1 MKNTI
6 NVALVD
12 DHRLLR
18 NGLSNFINNTPNFQ
32 VLFEADN
39 GIDLQEKIDG
49 DTLPD
54 VVLMDINMP
63 LMDGYD
69 ATQWLYRTH
78 PTVKVIALSM
88 YDSEECIIRML
99 RRGAKGY
106 LLKDTEPA
114 ELIRAITETKINGY
128 YYTPI
133 VAKQISILINDR
145 EIEQKNTMV
154 LTERELELLQLMASE
169 LTYKEIADKMCL
181 SPKTVENHREK
192 ICEKLQVKTRVG
204 LVMYAMKNGLVK

>member
-1 MKNTI
+1 MSNTI
-6 NVALVD
+6 KVALVD
-12 DHRLLR
+12 DHKLLR
-18 NGLSNFINNTPNFQ
+18 NGLSNFIKSTPDFE

-39 GIDLQEKIDG
+39 GIDLQDKIKG
-49 DTLPD
+49 KTLPD

-69 ATQWLYRTH
+69 ATQWLYQNH
-78 PTVKVIALSM
+78 PSIKVIALSM

-114 ELIRAITETKINGY
+114 ELIKAIIETKTNGY
-128 YYTPI
+128 YYTPM
-133 VAKQISILINDR
+133 VAKQISLMINDS
-145 EIEQKNTMV
+145 EVEQKNASI
-154 LTERELELLQLMASE
+154 LTDRELELLQLMASE
-169 LTYKEIADKMCL
+169 MTYKEIADKMCL

-204 LVMYAMKNGLVK
+204 LVMYAMKNGLIK

>member
-114 ELIRAITETKINGY
+114 ELIKAITETKVNGY

>member
-1 MKNTI
+1 MNNSI
-6 NVALVD
+6 QVALVD

-18 NGLSNFINNTPNFQ
+18 NGLSNFINNTPQFE

-39 GIDLQEKIDG
+39 GIDLQEKMRHG
-49 DTLPD
+49 AVPD

-69 ATQWLYRTH
+69 ATQWLNQNH
-78 PTVKVIALSM
+78 PSVKVIALSM

-114 ELIRAITETKINGY
+114 ELIRAITETKTNGY
-128 YYTPI
+128 YYTPL
-133 VAKQISILINDR
+133 VARQISLLINDR
-145 EIEQKNTMV
+145 ENEQKNAMV

-169 LTYKEIADKMCL
+169 MTYKEIADKMCL

>member
-1 MKNTI
+1 MSNTI
-6 NVALVD
+6 YVALVD

-18 NGLSNFINNTPNFQ
+18 NGLSNFIKSTPNFE

-39 GIDLQEKIDG
+39 GVDLQGKIKAN
-49 DTLPD
+49 TLPD

-69 ATQWLYRTH
+69 ATLWLYQNY
-78 PTVKVIALSM
+78 PSVKVIALSM

-114 ELIRAITETKINGY
+114 ELIKAIIETKQNGY
-128 YYTPI
+128 YYTPM
-133 VAKQISILINDR
+133 VAKQISLMINDT
-145 EIEQKNTMV
+145 EVEQKSATV
-154 LTERELELLQLMASE
+154 LTEREMELLQLMASE
-169 LTYKEIADKMCL
+169 MTYKEIADKMCL

-204 LVMYAMKNGLVK
+204 LVMYAMKNGLIK